1 MKKDGYYSSGEFAQ
15 MAHIT
20 KKTIRY
26 YDEHD
31 ILKPSYVTPYGAR
44 YYTDQDFAK
53 LQQILL
59 FKQLGFSLKDIKEM
73 TLNGNDAL
81 YMENSLK
88 LQLKLVE
95 DRIEQFQIM
104 AQMMKDTL
112 EMLHE
117 GQTVDWNNMLDLLHL
132 MGMESSMKSQYQN
145 SSNISARISL
155 HNLYA
160 SNSRGWFPWIYD
172 QCPLEKGIHVLEVG
186 CGDGTFWLENKNR
199 LPEDIHIVLSDISS
213 GMLRDARRRIG
224 AEDPRFLFQAFDC
237 QKIPFPDQSFD
248 LVIANH
254 VLFYCENIE
263 KACKEISRVMKP
275 GAHLI
280 CSTYGKHH
288 MEEVRK
294 LASDFDE
301 RIVLSSDQLYE
312 RFGKENGQHIL
323 SPFFSKISW
332 LAYKDSLLV
341 TQPQPLISY
350 ILSCHGNQNQ
360 YIPDRYQDFRA
371 FVEKQTNGG
380 FHITKDAGIFLCQK

>member
-73 TLNGNDAL
+73 TINGNDAL

-132 MGMESSMKSQYQN
+132 
-145 SSNISARISL
+145 I
-155 HNLYA
+155 
-160 SNSRGWFPWIYD
+160 
-172 QCPLEKGIHVLEVG
+172 
-186 CGDGTFWLENKNR
+186 
-199 LPEDIHIVLSDISS
+199 
-213 GMLRDARRRIG
+213 
-224 AEDPRFLFQAFDC
+224 PRMV
-237 QKIPFPDQSFD
+237 PMD
-248 LVIANH
+248 L
-254 VLFYCENIE
+254 
-263 KACKEISRVMKP
+263 
-275 GAHLI
+275 
-280 CSTYGKHH
+280 
-288 MEEVRK
+288 
-294 LASDFDE
+294 
-301 RIVLSSDQLYE
+301 
-312 RFGKENGQHIL
+312 
-323 SPFFSKISW
+323 
-332 LAYKDSLLV
+332 
-341 TQPQPLISY
+341 
-350 ILSCHGNQNQ
+350 
-360 YIPDRYQDFRA
+360 
-371 FVEKQTNGG
+371 
-380 FHITKDAGIFLCQK
+380 